1 MSDKVLLTGISGWIA
16 KHVAI
21 ELLNSGYEVLGTVRD
36 NNLIEQTKQT
46 LASQN
51 VSLEKLS
58 FVKLDLLSNTG
69 WNEAAKGCKYIMH
82 IASPFPLK
90 TSRNREGLVPS
101 AKDGTIRVLNAGV
114 NAGVERIILTS
125 SIVAMF
131 RKPNRTNPYTFGE
144 NDWSD
149 VNWNGCNDYFVSKTK
164 AERAAWDFMESKGL
178 KNKLTS
184 ICPGGVFGDAL
195 DTKEKT
201 SISYIKLFLQGKY
214 PGAPNFGVLVS
225 DIKDIVKAHV
235 LSLKNLKVGGRRLI
249 IGSEVKKMIELSK
262 IMADELPHYAK
273 KLPKKE
279 LPNFL
284 VKIISHLDTSA
295 KVMVPDLGIKMQTDA
310 SYAEELLGFKFK
322 SAKGCVE
329 EAAKSVVRLGLA

>member
-1 MSDKVLLTGISGWIA
+1 MNKKILLTGISGWIG

-21 ELLNSGYEVLGTVRD
+21 ELLNSGYEVLGTVRNKD
-36 NNLIEQTKQT
+36 LIEQTKQT

-51 VSLEKLS
+51 APLEKLS
-58 FVKLDLLSNTG
+58 FVELDLLSDDG

-82 IASPFPLK
+82 VASPFPLK
-90 TSRNREGLVPS
+90 TTKNRESLVPA
-101 AKDGTIRVLNAGV
+101 AKDGTLRVLNAGV
-114 NAGVERIILTS
+114 NAGVDRIVLTS
-125 SIVAMF
+125 SIAAMF

-149 VNWNGCNDYFVSKTK
+149 VNWSGCNDYFISKTK

-178 KNKLTS
+178 KNKLTC

-195 DTKEKT
+195 DKKEKT
-201 SISYIKLFLQGKY
+201 SISYIKLFLQGRY
-214 PGAPNFGVLVS
+214 PGAPNFGILIS
-225 DIKDIVKAHV
+225 DMKDVAKAHV
-235 LSLKNLKVGGRRLI
+235 LSLTKPNVGGRRLI
-249 IGSEVKKMIELSK
+249 IGTEVKKMIEISK
-262 IMADELPHYAK
+262 IMAEKFPDYAK

-284 VKIISHLDTSA
+284 VQIISHLDTSA
-295 KVMVPDLGIKMQTDA
+295 KMMVPDLGIKMQTDT

-322 SAKGCVE
+322 HAKGCIE
-329 EAAKSVVRLGLA
+329 DAAESTIRLGLA